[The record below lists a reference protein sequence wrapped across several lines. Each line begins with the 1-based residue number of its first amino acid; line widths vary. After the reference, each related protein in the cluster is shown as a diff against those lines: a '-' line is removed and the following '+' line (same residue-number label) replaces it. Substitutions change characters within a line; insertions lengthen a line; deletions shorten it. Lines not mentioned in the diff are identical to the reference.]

1 MTSLRISSISVK
13 QVLFGFSLF
22 DVIGLSEP
30 VKSIYHENPRG
41 ERAVDTIL
49 LNETMSEIYLYL
61 LEVLNVGSD
70 EVRKMLSSMM
80 STMSA
85 TSTLNVLSTTSATS
99 LFAPLGVSDV
109 SIIAVVCLIGLLAA
123 YEILSASKL
132 WNKRL
137 STMLNLAI
145 IPMVMAFIAIVGYKV
160 VAIIAH

>member
-1 MTSLRISSISVK
+1 
-13 QVLFGFSLF
+13 
-22 DVIGLSEP
+22 
-30 VKSIYHENPRG
+30 
-41 ERAVDTIL
+41 
-49 LNETMSEIYLYL
+49 
-61 LEVLNVGSD
+61 
-70 EVRKMLSSMM
+70 MLSSMM